1 MVNVRTVNNA
11 LKLNENV
18 MQNYFSICIYS
29 SAATLKSCDK
39 NIVKRTEDVISKNS
53 DRACPVAAVACFD
66 RHVTKSRSLNF
77 SPCLTDLIAQKSGA
91 IST

>member
-1 MVNVRTVNNA
+1 MVNVRTVKNA

-18 MQNYFSICIYS
+18 MQNSQ
-29 SAATLKSCDK
+29 SCDK

-66 RHVTKSRSLNF
+66 RHVTKSLIKTFNLNID
-77 SPCLTDLIAQKSGA
+77 PLPLLL
-91 IST
+91 

>member
-1 MVNVRTVNNA
+1 MVNVRTVKNA

-29 SAATLKSCDK
+29 SAA
-39 NIVKRTEDVISKNS
+39 TEDVISKNS

>member
-1 MVNVRTVNNA
+1 MVNVRTVKNA

-29 SAATLKSCDK
+29 SAATQSCDK

-66 RHVTKSRSLNF
+66 RHVTKSLIKTFNLNKD
-77 SPCLTDLIAQKSGA
+77 PLPLLL
-91 IST
+91 

>member
-1 MVNVRTVNNA
+1 MVNVRTVKNA

-29 SAATLKSCDK
+29 SAATLKV
-39 NIVKRTEDVISKNS
+39 VKRTEDVISKNS

-66 RHVTKSRSLNF
+66 RHVTKSLIKTFNLNKD
-77 SPCLTDLIAQKSGA
+77 PLPLLL
-91 IST
+91 

>member
-1 MVNVRTVNNA
+1 M
-11 LKLNENV
+11 
-18 MQNYFSICIYS
+18 
-29 SAATLKSCDK
+29 
-39 NIVKRTEDVISKNS
+39 ISKNS

-91 IST
+91 IFVYKIPYRRARAWPSGCASAAAECVARAKVSCIQALYQHDEVFN